1 MSPIIR
7 LENGA
12 DQASIREVNQLA
24 FGRDGEADLVDAL
37 RAGGHARVS
46 LVAELDDRVAG
57 HILFSELPIVTRD
70 GIVEALALAPLS
82 VIPSQQRRGIG
93 SMLIE
98 DGLRECKRAGHRIAV
113 VLGHREFY
121 PRFGF
126 SAALAER
133 LVSPFSG
140 PSFMALELVPA
151 ALEGITGEVRYPS
164 PFAGL

>member
-24 FGRDGEADLVDAL
+24 FGQDDEADLVDAL

-46 LVAELDDRVAG
+46 LVAELAGRIVG

-70 GIVEALALAPLS
+70 GVAGGARPAPLS

-93 SMLIE
+93 SMLVAV
-98 DGLRECKRAGHRIAV
+98 GLRECVKADRIAV

-140 PSFMALELVPA
+140 PSFMALDLVPA
-151 ALEGITGEVRYPS
+151 ALEGITGEVRYPP